1 MAGYCCFDPQSV
13 WYRVSQKKLGS
24 SVYANIS
31 SLSSHFE
38 ITKDSFKIC
47 TQLKGEYWSLGL
59 GDSWYTC
66 DQFHM
71 KNGPNQTFLFEL
83 LGFEVGRGGDNAT
96 PRVK

>member
-38 ITKDSFKIC
+38 ITKDSFKIYRISAFQSC
-47 TQLKGEYWSLGL
+47 LNFDPVKVEI
-59 GDSWYTC
+59 
-66 DQFHM
+66 
-71 KNGPNQTFLFEL
+71 
-83 LGFEVGRGGDNAT
+83 FEVKGTRGHIQNEHFM
-96 PRVK
+96 